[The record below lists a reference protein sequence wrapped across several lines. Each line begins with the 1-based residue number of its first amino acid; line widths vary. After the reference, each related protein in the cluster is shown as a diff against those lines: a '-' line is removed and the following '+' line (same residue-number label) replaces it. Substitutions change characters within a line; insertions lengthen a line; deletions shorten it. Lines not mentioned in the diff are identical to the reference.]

1 MVGAAAALAIFPA
14 ARERLLPTGAT
25 SVGRALVG
33 GPFALTDQDGKRVTD
48 KDFRGRYTLVFF
60 GFTMCPDV
68 CPSALQVMAAALEKL
83 GAKGQQLTPVF
94 MTVDPERDTPAQLAD
109 YVKSFHPRL
118 VGLTGTP
125 AEIEA
130 VTKAYRVYV
139 KKVPD
144 PKSSAGYSF
153 DHSAIIYLMGPD
165 GDYLAHFT
173 HASNVDT
180 MAERLAKIDRPGG
193 LEDGISRI
201 AAPHRLAQGLQNRGT
216 FVLYHWYELGRA
228 AFRPA

>member
-1 MVGAAAALAIFPA
+1 MTKPSLKLALIVLAGLTVGAAAALAIFPA
-14 ARERLLPTGAT
+14 ARERLLPAGAS

-94 MTVDPERDTPAQLAD
+94 ITVDPERDTPAQLAG

-144 PKSSAGYSF
+144 PKSSAGYTF

-165 GDYLAHFT
+165 GAYLAHFT
-173 HASNVDT
+173 HATSVDA
-180 MAERLAKIDRPGG
+180 MAERLSKLLP
-193 LEDGISRI
+193 
-201 AAPHRLAQGLQNRGT
+201 
-216 FVLYHWYELGRA
+216 
-228 AFRPA
+228 

>member
-1 MVGAAAALAIFPA
+1 MTKPSLKLALIVLAGLMVGAAAALAIFPA

-94 MTVDPERDTPAQLAD
+94 MTIDPERDTPGQLAG

-125 AEIEA
+125 ADIEA

-139 KKVPD
+139 KRVAD
-144 PKSSAGYSF
+144 PKSSAG
-153 DHSAIIYLMGPD
+153 
-165 GDYLAHFT
+165 
-173 HASNVDT
+173 
-180 MAERLAKIDRPGG
+180 
-193 LEDGISRI
+193 
-201 AAPHRLAQGLQNRGT
+201 
-216 FVLYHWYELGRA
+216 
-228 AFRPA
+228 

>member
-1 MVGAAAALAIFPA
+1 LKLALIVLAGLMVGAAAALAIFPA

-94 MTVDPERDTPAQLAD
+94 ITVDPERDTPAQLAG

-144 PKSSAGYSF
+144 PKSSAGYTF

-165 GDYLAHFT
+165 GAYLAHFT
-173 HASNVDT
+173 HATSVDA
-180 MAERLAKIDRPGG
+180 MAERLSKLLP
-193 LEDGISRI
+193 
-201 AAPHRLAQGLQNRGT
+201 
-216 FVLYHWYELGRA
+216 
-228 AFRPA
+228 